1 MQLKDQES
9 TLQYI
14 HISIPEIL
22 LGHIKSKNSWQ
33 NYDQEWSYRL
43 DPPHASHPFQ
53 RDLYIIKSKNIEQED
68 IKLLLDNII
77 NKNNKETQNIE
88 GAKKI
93 IKEIISEPSKLISN
107 NFSTQI
113 EELLLDREKEYHY
126 LVCKNY
132 KIIYSVDKEN
142 KQIQIADVFDTRQNP
157 VKLKRTK

>member
-53 RDLYIIKSKNIEQED
+53 RDLYIIKSKDIKQED
-68 IKLLLDNII
+68 IKLLLDNIVHQD
-77 NKNNKETQNIE
+77 NKAPQNIE
-88 GAKKI
+88 VAKKVI
-93 IKEIISEPSKLISN
+93 QEILDLSN
-107 NFSTQI
+107 NIPI
-113 EELLLDREKEYHY
+113 ENWLDDTGNRSIIESMID
-126 LVCKNY
+126 KN
-132 KIIYSVDKEN
+132 KI
-142 KQIQIADVFDTRQNP
+142 
-157 VKLKRTK
+157 KLMDII

>member
-77 NKNNKETQNIE
+77 IKNNKETQNIE

-93 IKEIISEPSKLISN
+93 IKEILDLSN
-107 NFSTQI
+107 NIPI
-113 EELLLDREKEYHY
+113 ENWLEDTGNRTIIESMID
-126 LVCKNY
+126 KN
-132 KIIYSVDKEN
+132 KI
-142 KQIQIADVFDTRQNP
+142 
-157 VKLKRTK
+157 KLMDII

>member
-53 RDLYIIKSKNIEQED
+53 RDLYIIKSKDMKQED
-68 IKLLLDNII
+68 IKLLLDNIVHQD
-77 NKNNKETQNIE
+77 NKAPHNIE
-88 GAKKI
+88 GAKKVI
-93 IKEIISEPSKLISN
+93 QEILDLSN
-107 NFSTQI
+107 NIPI
-113 EELLLDREKEYHY
+113 ENWLDDTGNRSIIESMID
-126 LVCKNY
+126 KN
-132 KIIYSVDKEN
+132 KI
-142 KQIQIADVFDTRQNP
+142 
-157 VKLKRTK
+157 KLMDIM